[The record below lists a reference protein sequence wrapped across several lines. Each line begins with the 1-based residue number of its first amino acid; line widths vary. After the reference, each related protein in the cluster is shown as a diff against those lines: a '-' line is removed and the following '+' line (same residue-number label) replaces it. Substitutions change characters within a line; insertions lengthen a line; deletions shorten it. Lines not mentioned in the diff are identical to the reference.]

1 MADEGA
7 APARHRVAWDVNRME
22 ASRRMV
28 IAEPLWVTSSR
39 TTHVDVMCTSN
50 TVRRYVAPGEKER
63 QQSKSKARGRL
74 PYASNASA
82 ASVTRNPGT
91 ATPTQRL
98 MDEIARKKMNEAMH
112 EERRLFMQ
120 RLVEER
126 DAKAERETFAEEV
139 HAWMRRPMGEVRVL
153 DASKESKEAAFANM
167 YVISVTLLVSQ

>member
-1 MADEGA
+1 MADASQPTEGA
-7 APARHRVAWDVNRME
+7 APARHKVAWDVNRME
-22 ASRRMV
+22 AQRRMV

-63 QQSKSKARGRL
+63 QQSKSKARCRL

-82 ASVTRNPGT
+82 ASVQRNPGT

-112 EERRLFMQ
+112 EERRCARGVPRRCLHFNTS
-120 RLVEER
+120 RLQE
-126 DAKAERETFAEEV
+126 
-139 HAWMRRPMGEVRVL
+139 
-153 DASKESKEAAFANM
+153 
-167 YVISVTLLVSQ
+167 

>member
-1 MADEGA
+1 MGDASQPTEGA

-63 QQSKSKARGRL
+63 QQSRSKARCRL

-82 ASVTRNPGT
+82 AS
-91 ATPTQRL
+91 
-98 MDEIARKKMNEAMH
+98 
-112 EERRLFMQ
+112 ER
-120 RLVEER
+120 
-126 DAKAERETFAEEV
+126 
-139 HAWMRRPMGEVRVL
+139 
-153 DASKESKEAAFANM
+153 
-167 YVISVTLLVSQ
+167 

>member
-1 MADEGA
+1 MGDASQPTEGA
-7 APARHRVAWDVNRME
+7 APARHKVAWDVNRME
-22 ASRRMV
+22 AQRRMV

-63 QQSKSKARGRL
+63 QQSKSKARCRL

-82 ASVTRNPGT
+82 ASVQRNPGT

-112 EERRLFMQ
+112 EERRCDLGVLRCCGAFTSLDGLVAIARCRGWSLF
-120 RLVEER
+120 R
-126 DAKAERETFAEEV
+126 F
-139 HAWMRRPMGEVRVL
+139 
-153 DASKESKEAAFANM
+153 
-167 YVISVTLLVSQ
+167 